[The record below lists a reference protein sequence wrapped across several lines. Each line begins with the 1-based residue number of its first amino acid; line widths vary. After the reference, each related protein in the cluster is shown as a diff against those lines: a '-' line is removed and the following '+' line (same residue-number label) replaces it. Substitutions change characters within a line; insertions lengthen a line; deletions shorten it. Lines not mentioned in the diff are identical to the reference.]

1 MIKGL
6 LKRAKKNPHIEI
18 QQCDRLHAKVIVGE
32 ANLVVGSA
40 NLSRNGLGLEGQEL
54 AHWLEAGIHTT
65 TTDEVRAAQQ
75 WFEQLWRSAETRVIT
90 DDDLKAAIVAY
101 NRNRNAR
108 PDYSPK
114 GPFTFAKYL
123 PHELEVRDA
132 YALIYNSRPC
142 EEADEARD
150 RYHQQI
156 VAEQGGEKGRRASK
170 HWNFESWPNTLDTT
184 GKYEYLCLFLENDG
198 ELVVDGVCRMT
209 GLRIPFQY
217 ISVSDLRALTLM
229 ELRKVAAEIQSS
241 PLNIWSLYWNEDA
254 PTPENDC
261 RDILADK
268 LRDRLRV
275 YGDFEVSPEVASA
288 GGTRA
293 DMVVT
298 HGTLSLPFEAKR
310 SGHSHLWYGHSG
322 QLQTY
327 TQAPSTEGQGI
338 YIVFWFGKGLKIPA
352 SPEGTTPDT
361 PNALKVAPEGQLP
374 AELRAITSVVVLDLT
389 DAGAAAKVRKE
400 SGYEEGKAAKRESRA
415 SRRVKK

>member
-1 MIKGL
+1 MFVRPDQYQSVVATVVAEEPRLDVAVAFWGEDADVHIHPEISKPIRMIVNLRSGGTNPWMIKGL

-65 TTDEVRAAQQ
+65 TADEVRAAQQ
-75 WFEQLWRSAETRVIT
+75 WFELLWTSAETRVIT

-142 EEADEARD
+142 EEADQASD

-156 VAEQGGEKGRRASK
+156 VAEQGGDKGRRPSK
-170 HWNFESWPNTLDTT
+170 HWNFESWPNALDTT

-209 GLRIPFQY
+209 GLRILFEY
-217 ISVSDLRALTLM
+217 GDEGGEGWVDLARPTSTLM
-229 ELRKVAAEIQSS
+229 GHSLKRAQREALALELGPSISDIWEEAEVLEEGARRIHLSE
-241 PLNIWSLYWNEDA
+241 IA
-254 PTPENDC
+254 
-261 RDILADK
+261 RILA
-268 LRDRLRV
+268 RHT
-275 YGDFEVSPEVASA
+275 A
-288 GGTRA
+288 
-293 DMVVT
+293 
-298 HGTLSLPFEAKR
+298 
-310 SGHSHLWYGHSG
+310 
-322 QLQTY
+322 Q
-327 TQAPSTEGQGI
+327 
-338 YIVFWFGKGLKIPA
+338 
-352 SPEGTTPDT
+352 
-361 PNALKVAPEGQLP
+361 
-374 AELRAITSVVVLDLT
+374 
-389 DAGAAAKVRKE
+389 
-400 SGYEEGKAAKRESRA
+400 
-415 SRRVKK
+415 